1 MSELEQNKK
10 INQLKRQM
18 LNAMERIK
26 TLEMDIEPDGR
37 ISQAFSVLSD
47 HVDEQF
53 DVINKRLNGFETRFD
68 RIEHQI
74 SQMNSKME
82 VILQYLT
89 GIDDLPEE

>member
-18 LNAMERIK
+18 ISAFERIK
-26 TLEMDIEPDGR
+26 TLEIDVEPDGR

-47 HVDEQF
+47 HIDEQF
-53 DVINKRLNGFETRFD
+53 VQVNHRFNNLESRLD
-68 RIEHQI
+68 RLEHQM
-74 SQMNSKME
+74 SQMNGKME
-82 VILQYLT
+82 IMLQYIT

>member
-18 LNAMERIK
+18 LNAIERIK
-26 TLEMDIEPDGR
+26 TLELDVEPEGR

-47 HVDEQF
+47 HIDGQFEQ
-53 DVINKRLNGFETRFD
+53 VNKRLNNL
-68 RIEHQI
+68 EHQM

-82 VILQYLT
+82 IMLQYLT